1 MVMAKRRDGS
11 APQPP
16 REAACAVD
24 TWHVEQI
31 ARRPAE
37 LDGEASPLIEE
48 PARVIDGL
56 PPFRIRNPH
65 RLLDLQPR
73 PSVGIGRRD
82 TAHCHAF
89 AFFNF
94 GFVGFGRGY
103 PAFQPQRCDNLGF
116 VLFGLASKDADG
128 FVAALSARLSPFR
141 LTLTPQSA
149 ACLMMA

>member
-31 ARRPAE
+31 ARRPTE

-94 GFVGFGRGY
+94 GFVGFGGAIPPSSRR
-103 PAFQPQRCDNLGF
+103 AATISALCCLGWRAKTPM
-116 VLFGLASKDADG
+116 AS
-128 FVAALSARLSPFR
+128 SRP
-141 LTLTPQSA
+141 
-149 ACLMMA
+149 